1 MEGGLDS
8 LGAVELRT
16 AAAAAFSVSLPP
28 TLAFDYP
35 TIPEMAAFIATKLP
49 RVQQHQ
55 QPPIQVRDFLAV
67 WSCHSNTNMW
77 LVLPIQVEASTVRNF
92 LWPW

>member
-1 MEGGLDS
+1 MPTYVAVSAEIARGLLGAEFRPSLPLMEGGLDS
-8 LGAVELRT
+8 LGAVELRS

-49 RVQQHQ
+49 QIQQHQ
-55 QPPIQVRDFLAV
+55 APNQVMFGG
-67 WSCHSNTNMW
+67 
-77 LVLPIQVEASTVRNF
+77 
-92 LWPW
+92 